1 MLSATAQGVSGPAH
15 CFLQVTLTGAVAES
29 HDGPYAAMSVK
40 IFPLTPNNVA
50 RRASNESQPQHA
62 MRVTMRDLE
71 EVECVVG
78 GAQL

>member
-29 HDGPYAAMSVK
+29 HDGPYAAVRVK
-40 IFPLTPNNVA
+40 IFPLTPNNA
-50 RRASNESQPQHA
+50 TRRASNESQPQNA
-62 MRVTMRDLE
+62 MTVAMCDLE